1 MPSYSLPCV
10 VITLRHSCYR
20 ERNMQYTNKS
30 VRVFFAILII
40 ASTVVEGCIILGGS
54 EWLYFVMMWIPAV
67 AAIIAVPKGKGVLG
81 RLGIK
86 KSKPRYILQGILFP
100 LIYLL
105 IPYIVYWITHP
116 SGYAY
121 NGVALPIVLKDLLP
135 VTVIGIFGNL
145 ITAAG
150 EEIGWRGFMFP
161 SLLQRIGLR
170 KALFASGFVWALWHV
185 PVLIA
190 GDYMTGAPLWFRIPA
205 FILCIVPIGIIS
217 GVLAYKS
224 KSMWPSAFLH
234 AAHNNFDQGVLGV
247 ITAGEDKMYYVS
259 ETGLITILCA
269 WIIAIVLLIKVSD
282 KESV

>member
-1 MPSYSLPCV
+1 
-10 VITLRHSCYR
+10 
-20 ERNMQYTNKS
+20 MQYTNKS
-30 VRVFFAILII
+30 VRVFFAIVAVASLI
-40 ASTVVEGCIILGGS
+40 VEGGIILGGPD
-54 EWLYFVMMWIPAV
+54 WLYLLMMWIPAI
-67 AAIIAVPKGKGVLG
+67 AAVIAVPKGKGVLG
-81 RLGIK
+81 RLGIRT
-86 KSKPRYILQGILFP
+86 SKISYILQGVLFP

-105 IPYIVYWITHP
+105 VPYIVYWTTHP
-116 SGYAY
+116 SNFAY
-121 NGVALPIVLKDLLP
+121 NGVSPVMIVKDLAAPLFM
-135 VTVIGIFGNL
+135 GIFVNL
-145 ITAAG
+145 VSAVG

-161 SLLQRIGLR
+161 ALLQRIGLR
-170 KALFASGFVWALWHV
+170 KTLFASGFVWALWHV